1 MVWCAVKFYPY
12 CIALHERDTYL
23 TMTCEISIQEH
34 ELSVLPLF
42 FSYAVDNFI
51 LNYSNSLQLIR
62 YHVWTDQN
70 TIKYSEDIRSLGYI
84 IHLEAMVG
92 KPQVSM

>member
-12 CIALHERDTYL
+12 CIALHERDTHL

-42 FSYAVDNFI
+42 SSYDVDNLI
-51 LNYSNSLQLIR
+51 LNYTNILLLIKELK
-62 YHVWTDQN
+62 YHV
-70 TIKYSEDIRSLGYI
+70 
-84 IHLEAMVG
+84 
-92 KPQVSM
+92 